1 MGWFESSK
9 FSQVGSTR
17 SLLID
22 LLGNTEVYKE
32 FENYNQNS
40 GNQEHHAKLSHEII
54 GGAAAYEAAK
64 AYEDHV
70 AKNGETNSLYPT
82 RQY

>member
-9 FSQVGSTR
+9 FSRAGSTKW
-17 SLLID
+17 LLID

-70 AKNGETNSLYPT
+70 AKNGEINS
-82 RQY
+82 